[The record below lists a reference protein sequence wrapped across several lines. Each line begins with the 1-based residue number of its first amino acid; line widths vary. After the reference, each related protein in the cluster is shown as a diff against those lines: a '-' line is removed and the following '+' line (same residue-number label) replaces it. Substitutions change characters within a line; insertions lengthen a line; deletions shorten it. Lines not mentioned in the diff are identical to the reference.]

1 MDAIEFAT
9 KAHEGQ
15 IRKYT
20 GEPYINHPKEVD
32 ELFSLMLTGCTP
44 CEIAALTQGMKSPTL
59 SLESAHRAAWLHDVI
74 EDCGVT
80 EHDLLGLFDE
90 DTVTLVKGLSDD
102 KENPLKLNRAT
113 RKEVSRNRLRK
124 SSLMTRFLKVAD
136 LIHNMRSI
144 MIYDKDFGTIFLSE
158 LEIIR
163 ADELFMSGMPSVAAV
178 LLDTHIIF
186 AQLIIKAYHKDKRK

>member
-1 MDAIEFAT
+1 MNAIEFAT

-32 ELFSLMLTGCTP
+32 ELFTLMLTDCDP
-44 CEIAALTQGMKSPTL
+44 CDLVALTQGMESVP
-59 SLESAHRAAWLHDVI
+59 SGIRSAHQAAWLHDVI

-80 EHDLLGLFDE
+80 EQDLLELFDK
-90 DTVTLVKGLSDD
+90 DTVNLVKGLTDD

-113 RKEVSRNRLRK
+113 RKEISRARLRK

-144 MIYDKDFGTIFLSE
+144 MIYDKDFGTVFLSE
-158 LEIIR
+158 VEAIR
-163 ADELFMSGMPSVAAV
+163 EDDLFMRDMPSVALV
-178 LLDTHIIF
+178 LLDTHIAF
-186 AQLIIKAYHKDKRK
+186 AQLIIKAFHKEKRK